1 MKFIEL
7 HNNEQKIAVR
17 TDCIVSF
24 TETDTVTLVNVVDE
38 SNPWHVEETYDEIME
53 MIRRGPLPTFWSFDS
68 ALELSR
74 RLWVGPLAC

>member
-53 MIRRGPLPTFWSFDS
+53 MIRRAEDTWLHVTHWMPLPEPPKAEDD
-68 ALELSR
+68 
-74 RLWVGPLAC
+74 C